1 MQMPKNYDKTP
12 VQGERI
18 EVMEGGHQLIVY
30 QVVETTTKKG
40 KPMIV
45 VQYDFA
51 QGDRQAGLAANT
63 YRDDVS
69 PEKKWPHFATA
80 YIQVEDQEG
89 NTSRNFKTFC
99 SSVEASNPGF
109 SISWGDGFAACF
121 KKKLVGAVF
130 GPVENE
136 YHGAISVRN
145 ELRWFCGIEKSKD
158 AKVPALKA
166 LPENKSS
173 NSATSLPE
181 TVGPDGQPN
190 FMDIPDGVDDLPFN

>member
-1 MQMPKNYDKTP
+1 MNMPNNYDKTP

-18 EVMEGGHQLIVY
+18 EVQEGGHQLIIY

-51 QGDRQAGLAANT
+51 QGDVQAGLAANT
-63 YRDDVS
+63 YRDDIS

-80 YIQVEDQEG
+80 YIQVEDKDG

-99 SSVEASNPGF
+99 TSVEASNPGF
-109 SISWGDGFAACF
+109 KIAWGEGFAACF
-121 KKKLVGAVF
+121 RKKLVGAVF

-136 YHGAISVRN
+136 YRGSISVRN
-145 ELRWFCGIEKSKD
+145 ELRWFCAVEKAKD
-158 AKVPALKA
+158 AKVPSLKK
-166 LPENKSS
+166 LPAGSVS
-173 NSATSLPE
+173 TTTSTLPE
-181 TVGPDGQPN
+181 TGSN
-190 FMDIPDGVDDLPFN
+190 FMDIPDGFDGDLPFN

>member
-1 MQMPKNYDKTP
+1 MNKPNNYDNTP
-12 VQGERI
+12 TQGERVEI
-18 EVMEGGHQLIVY
+18 LEGGHQLIIY
-30 QVVETTTKKG
+30 QVVETETKKG

-51 QGDRQAGLAANT
+51 QGDRQVGLAANT

-69 PEKKWPHFATA
+69 PEKKWPHFATS

-109 SISWGDGFAACF
+109 KISWGDGFAACF
-121 KKKLVGAVF
+121 RKKMVGAVF

-136 YHGAISVRN
+136 YQGNISIRN
-145 ELRWFCGIEKSKD
+145 ELRWYCSVEKSKD
-158 AKVPALKA
+158 AKVPELKK
-166 LPENKSS
+166 LKKDP
-173 NSATSLPE
+173 
-181 TVGPDGQPN
+181 GQPQGTPEIPGSVPG
-190 FMDIPDGVDDLPFN
+190 FMQVPEGYDDDLPFN